1 MSEQLSLLDGAYARH
16 TDPHTS
22 HEAARSIQVT
32 DLESV
37 VLGALRALGPSTS
50 HEVAEYTGLDLVT
63 VSPRF
68 KPLEKKGLV
77 KRKLEGFDA
86 EKGRYIYQTRIGKSG
101 RASVVWH
108 LV

>member
-1 MSEQLSLLDGAYARH
+1 MEQLSLLDGAYARRS
-16 TDPHTS
+16 DPHTA
-22 HEAARSIQVT
+22 HEAAQRVNVT

-37 VLGALRALGPSTS
+37 VLEALRALGPSTS
-50 HEVAEYTGLDLVT
+50 HEVAAHTGLDLVT

-77 KRKLEGFDA
+77 RRRLNEIDPFT
-86 EKGRYIYQTRIGKSG
+86 GRVFYETRIGKSG